1 MLQLPNAMPYL
12 FAGLEVAMIFSLI
25 GAIVAELI
33 SAEKGLG
40 MLMQS
45 MSFSMDVAG
54 QFSILFLLAVLG
66 LILNGAIS
74 LVRRRVL
81 FWDRSREA
89 ELPAARKGELS

>member
-1 MLQLPNAMPYL
+1 
-12 FAGLEVAMIFSLI
+12 MIFALI

-45 MSFSMDVAG
+45 MSFTMDVAG
-54 QFSILFLLAVLG
+54 QFSILFILAILG
-66 LILNGAIS
+66 LVLHGLIR

-81 FWDRSREA
+81 FWDRSRDA
-89 ELPAARKGELS
+89 DVQPVSKGDLP